1 MLLLDN
7 VELKIFVFVMKL
19 MADWLLFVILSSV
32 SNVVLHKAL
41 VVVVFVAVVVI
52 FTPIYVLLY
61 KMLVDCC
68 DGEIIGVV
76 VVVVV
81 WF

>member
-7 VELKIFVFVMKL
+7 VELKILVFVMKL
-19 MADWLLFVILSSV
+19 MADWLLFVILRSV

-68 DGEIIGVV
+68 DDEIIGVV